1 MGEGDPCPLP
11 SPLLFPQK
19 PWQAPEPRAGPCGP
33 CILVLWG
40 QWDDTLIGK
49 QAHLC
54 RMPKWLQSVWCVEP
68 RVRSPAARALPA
80 SGPPSRW
87 RWHRAFLLSLCWL
100 STAFWENTPWRCL
113 TRADVS
119 STWGKYFQH
128 SVSQI
133 FGFLA
138 FLCCRRWAA
147 RPSQLRGGVQ
157 AARAPLP
164 GLLEQGSLDPL
175 QPWHL
180 RPEPPAN
187 SWAQSLRG
195 FVSCGWPAPSHPS
208 SLYKHCWEKK
218 HTLRGVQQSL
228 DSFCC
233 LSPRTSTSSRP
244 WWNPGR
250 NWNH

>member
-68 RVRSPAARALPA
+68 WVRSPAARALPA

-147 RPSQLRGGVQ
+147 RPSQLRGGCRQ
-157 AARAPLP
+157 PELLFQGCQSKAPLTHC
-164 GLLEQGSLDPL
+164 SHDTC
-175 QPWHL
+175 
-180 RPEPPAN
+180 
-187 SWAQSLRG
+187 AQSLQQTAGRKASG
-195 FVSCGWPAPSHPS
+195 DLFHVAGQLQVTQAP
-208 SLYKHCWEKK
+208 YTNTAEKKK

>member
-40 QWDDTLIGK
+40 QREDTLIGE

-54 RMPKWLQSVWCVEP
+54 RIPKWLQSVRCVQP
-68 RVRSPAARALPA
+68 RARSPAARALPA

-87 RWHRAFLLSLCWL
+87 RWHRALLLSLCWH

-138 FLCCRRWAA
+138 FLCCPRWAA
-147 RPSQLRGGVQ
+147 RPSQLRGVR

-164 GLLEQGSLDPL
+164 GLPEQGSLDPL

-187 SWAQSLRG
+187 TWAQSLGG
-195 FVSCGWPAPSHPS
+195 FVS
-208 SLYKHCWEKK
+208 YDFKK
-218 HTLRGVQQSL
+218 
-228 DSFCC
+228 
-233 LSPRTSTSSRP
+233 
-244 WWNPGR
+244 
-250 NWNH
+250 